1 MMQARS
7 FLAIAA
13 LLLVVVM
20 PSVAEASASGVP
32 RTLVRIR
39 ATIEKF
45 DNKMLTVKTEKGDE
59 LTLAVTPN
67 TNISGVTARKLTDIK
82 PNDFIGVTAMEGTDK
97 KLHATEV
104 HIFPEA
110 MRGVGEGQHSL
121 DKGPESS
128 MTNGA
133 VAGMIDSTDGK
144 TFTLRYNNKATG
156 TVSSTD
162 IDISRTIPVVAF
174 TPGDPSLLKPGA
186 ATVMFVLKEED
197 GDLVALKIV
206 AEKDGVRPR
215 M

>member
-1 MMQARS
+1 MQARS

-13 LLLVVVM
+13 LLLVVV
-20 PSVAEASASGVP
+20 PSVAQASASGVP
-32 RTLVRIR
+32 RMPVRIR

-59 LTLAVTPN
+59 LTLAVTPK

-82 PNDFIGVTAMEGTDK
+82 PNDFISVTAMEGTDK

-110 MRGVGEGQHSL
+110 MRGAGEGQYPWY
-121 DKGPESS
+121 KGPESS
-128 MTNGA
+128 VTNGA
-133 VAGMIDSTDGK
+133 VAGMVDSTDGK

-162 IDISRTIPVVAF
+162 INISPTIPVVAF

-186 ATVMFVLKEED
+186 DTVMFVLKEED

-206 AEKDGVRPR
+206 AEKDGVKPP

>member
-1 MMQARS
+1 MIQARS

-13 LLLVVVM
+13 LLLGV
-20 PSVAEASASGVP
+20 PSVAQASASGVP
-32 RTLVRIR
+32 RMPVRIR

-67 TNISGVTARKLTDIK
+67 TNVAGVTARKLTDIK
-82 PNDFIGVTAMEGTDK
+82 PNDFIGVSAMEGTDK

-104 HIFPEA
+104 HIVPEA
-110 MRGVGEGQHSL
+110 MRGAGEGHYSW
-121 DKGPESS
+121 DEGPESS
-128 MTNGA
+128 MAISA
-133 VAGMIDSTDGK
+133 VAGMVDSTDGK
-144 TFTLRYNNKATG
+144 TFTLRSKNKATG

-162 IDISRTIPVVAF
+162 IDISPTIPVVAF
-174 TPGDPSLLKPGA
+174 TPGDASLLKPGA
-186 ATVMFVLKEED
+186 HTVMFVLKEED

-206 AEKDGVRPR
+206 AETGGVRPP